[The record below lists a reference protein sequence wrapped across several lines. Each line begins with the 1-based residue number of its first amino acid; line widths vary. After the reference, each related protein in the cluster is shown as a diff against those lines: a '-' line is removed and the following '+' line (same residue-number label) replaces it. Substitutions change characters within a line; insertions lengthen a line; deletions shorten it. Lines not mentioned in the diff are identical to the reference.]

1 MVILTKRTAFVAKRL
16 IGQAMVEFALV
27 LPILILII
35 MGVFD
40 LGRAIYGY
48 NVISNSAREGARYG
62 IVHAHRNGDPN
73 DLDTVGIQTAARA
86 NTFAV
91 DPADITNVTSQ
102 CLDPNGNSTIECS
115 SGNSVQVTVFYTF
128 RPLTLFFTSFN
139 LNGRARMTIE

>member
-1 MVILTKRTAFVAKRL
+1 
-16 IGQAMVEFALV
+16 MVEFALV